1 MAIVRSCEKCIR
13 RHTTKWELGQNL
25 TCPTCGGMMKIESVP
40 TGWRP
45 ASGYVQENDTRYEEV
60 KDEMPVL

>member
-13 RHTTKWELGQNL
+13 RHTNKWELGQNL
-25 TCPTCGGMMKIESVP
+25 TCPTCGGMMKIESVS

-45 ASGYVQENDTRYEEV
+45 ASGYIQENDTRYEEV